1 MKPLFKSKAFAFLF
15 SLAVLAGLIVS
26 CDDNDSPGPNKVTT
40 QVKLATSSTLG
51 SYLVDSAGY
60 TLYFFTRDADGTN
73 NCTSGNCMAAWP
85 IYYKANL
92 TQEMLGE
99 GLLLADFAEI
109 TTASGAKQLTY
120 KGWPLYYYS
129 PTANSV
135 KELPGETKGEG
146 VGGVWYV
153 AKTDY
158 TIMLASKQLVGQ
170 DGKNYKSDY
179 TEGTG
184 VTQFFT
190 DGKGRTLYTFT
201 TDSKNTTS
209 CTSSGCKAAWP
220 AFTETLASVPSALDK
235 SLFGTID
242 VDGKKQ
248 LTYKGWPLYYFTQ
261 DSGRGMTKGVS
272 VPSPGVWPVAIK
284 DAVEAPN

>member
-60 TLYFFTRDADGTN
+60 TLYFFTLDADGTN
-73 NCTSGNCMAAWP
+73 HCASGNCMAAWP

-129 PTANSV
+129 PTSNGI
-135 KELPGETKGEG
+135 KEQPGETKGEG
-146 VGGVWYV
+146 VGTVWYV

-158 TIMLASKQLVGQ
+158 TIMLANRQLVGQ

-201 TDSKNTTS
+201 ADSKNTTS
-209 CTSSGCKAAWP
+209 CTSSGCKSTWP
-220 AFTETLASVPSALDK
+220 AFTESLASVPSALDK

-248 LTYKGWPLYYFTQ
+248 LTYKGWPLYYFAQ

-272 VPSPGVWPVAIK
+272 VPNPGVWPVAIK